1 MMKGNLYV
9 IKEHQLLAYE
19 INYLP
24 SHNQRVTDRRTD
36 IHVAISITRASIAS
50 RVKTLR
56 ASHTERC

>member
-24 SHNQRVTDRRTD
+24 SHNQRR
-36 IHVAISITRASIAS
+36 
-50 RVKTLR
+50 KTLLSADPYR
-56 ASHTERC
+56 YAFPKVEMTSRISLLGLHLC